1 MAFKLTLD
9 EGLALYNVVQD
20 KVGLAPVLAAVSA
33 ALGPNRAQAFV
44 GSMGKLRLTN
54 KEKIA
59 LVLGLAKLAPGA
71 TTKDKM
77 LWLLKNARSCF
88 DSDARFKEAMAAVAA
103 ELNKLANAADDP
115 PFVADDFL
123 RFYGRV
129 NMWAAAGEDELRKD
143 IAVCKECRVGYHI
156 EMAGWRSGETAF
168 DGEEKLSA
176 VIAMYRKLLSW
187 CREAKI
193 PLFTSITNRNVEI
206 TKYSNVGRPFAS
218 IVPAAKRLA
227 QAVFDEG
234 PEWQFVQPVAETNNG
249 NKPVEDFEKW
259 CGTLFAGWPLVY
271 NGNGG
276 RPLKP
281 AYGWSDFGY
290 HPNKGSDSVPAGC
303 IAVTDTGS
311 IIRESTTDGQL
322 DGPGNPSWISSWFAK
337 CKASKAKGAAYYA
350 FTRVKHD
357 PAAIRAC
364 AAPAGSSEQP
374 AAGNWPAELSDVTW
388 LHTNVRAWPATTTV
402 VPAIGGGKI
411 RMPFDKTGVWPSV
424 GSNDGQVNA
433 NPWAIVKRDGK
444 WYAGTW
450 EWLRP
455 NDPNKPMSCL
465 DRSNG
470 AGDHFKVSP
479 LNSWVAKSGE
489 EFYIMVSGPA
499 RDAKRGAKE
508 RSDPVKVVW
517 P

>member
-1 MAFKLTLD
+1 MAFKLTIA
-9 EGLALYNVVQD
+9 EGLALYNVVQE
-20 KVGLAPVLAAVSA
+20 KAGLAPVLAAVSA

-54 KEKIA
+54 QEKIA
-59 LVLGLAKLAPGA
+59 LVLGLAKLVPGA
-71 TTKDKM
+71 TTKEKM

-176 VIAMYRKLLSW
+176 AIDMYRKVLSW
-187 CREAKI
+187 CRKAKI

-206 TKYSNVGRPFAS
+206 TKYSNIGRPFAS

-234 PEWQFVQPVAETNNG
+234 PEWQLVQPVAEPNSG

-259 CGTLFAGWPLVY
+259 CGTLFAGWKIVY

-276 RPLKP
+276 RPSKP

-290 HPNKGSDSVPAGC
+290 HPNKGSDSVPVGC
-303 IAVTDTGS
+303 LAVSDTGS

-364 AAPAGSSEQP
+364 AAPAGSAEPVQTGEPDLSQAKWIGFNGAN
-374 AAGNWPAELSDVTW
+374 AASTEKLSNLTIDDTYIHFALSPGCKSWEPHEGAKQTNQKACFFVMRDGRWTGGRYDDSGYPRVSRELK
-388 LHTNVRAWPATTTV
+388 NIR
-402 VPAIGGGKI
+402 GGYTGGIK
-411 RMPFDKTGVWPSV
+411 PKTGEIVWFCFTDVNGTKRTNCASAVWP
-424 GSNDGQVNA
+424 
-433 NPWAIVKRDGK
+433 
-444 WYAGTW
+444 
-450 EWLRP
+450 
-455 NDPNKPMSCL
+455 
-465 DRSNG
+465 
-470 AGDHFKVSP
+470 
-479 LNSWVAKSGE
+479 
-489 EFYIMVSGPA
+489 
-499 RDAKRGAKE
+499 
-508 RSDPVKVVW
+508 
-517 P
+517 